1 MIGLG
6 SDSNSDGNI
15 KDDNNND
22 DNDNDRIPD
31 GRIQKSDNSFWPQS
45 LANEGLCASWVPVL
59 KVMPPI
65 SNQPASH
72 CLSINAHDRLTI
84 ILTKITIIMIMMI
97 IIVIIVIIMI
107 NNNKR
112 INNNNNVFY

>member
-15 KDDNNND
+15 KD

-45 LANEGLCASWVPVL
+45 LANEGLCALWVPVL

-72 CLSINAHDRLTI
+72 CLSINAHNLLR
-84 ILTKITIIMIMMI
+84 MMI
-97 IIVIIVIIMI
+97 TNIAKGTTDPRVEFILS
-107 NNNKR
+107 K
-112 INNNNNVFY
+112 

>member
-15 KDDNNND
+15 KDDNDND

-72 CLSINAHDRLTI
+72 CLSINAHNLLRMMI
-84 ILTKITIIMIMMI
+84 TKIIVMI
-97 IIVIIVIIMI
+97 IIVLIMKIITITK
-107 NNNKR
+107 N
-112 INNNNNVFY
+112 

>member
-1 MIGLG
+1 M
-6 SDSNSDGNI
+6 
-15 KDDNNND
+15 
-22 DNDNDRIPD
+22 
-31 GRIQKSDNSFWPQS
+31 
-45 LANEGLCASWVPVL
+45 PVL